1 MTTFKT
7 DRRPTAGYIFKDW
20 LIIVGIFSL
29 AGIYGLLFPGKPF
42 IIKESYFF
50 IVGGSLLAGF
60 LARMREERLYE
71 MYFDLD
77 KRQIVFLYK
86 SLFSDPKQKTLSF
99 DNARLEIN
107 ESKPKWWRRA
117 AMLTLSFREGKKEVF
132 NISKYKDGFSIDT
145 LREICKRYGDL
156 IGF

>member
-7 DRRPTAGYIFKDW
+7 DRRSIAGYAFKDW
-20 LIIVGIFSL
+20 FISVGILTL

-42 IIKESYFF
+42 IIKDSYFF
-50 IVGGSLLAGF
+50 LVGGSLLAGF

-86 SLFSDPKQKTLSF
+86 SLFSDPKQKTLPF
-99 DNARLEIN
+99 DNARLVMREG
-107 ESKPKWWRRA
+107 KAKWWRPTA
-117 AMLTLSFREGKKEVF
+117 TLTLTFLEGKNEVF
-132 NISKYKDGFSIDT
+132 WISKYKDGFSIDT